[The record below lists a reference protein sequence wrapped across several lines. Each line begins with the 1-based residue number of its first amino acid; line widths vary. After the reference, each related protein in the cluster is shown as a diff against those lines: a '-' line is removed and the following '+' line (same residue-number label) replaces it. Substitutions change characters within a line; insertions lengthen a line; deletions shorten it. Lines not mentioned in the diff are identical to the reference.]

1 MEALAQS
8 YQTLLIVAATAALI
22 LIGLIVR
29 RIGRLRS
36 QRALRPQAPSLQLQP
51 HLETPDGRVLV
62 PLPNLDAGGCVIGRA
77 PDADIHLDA
86 ILPCTDSVAAHH
98 ARIYR
103 DATSGF
109 VVIETLDP
117 ARGIWING
125 LRAARKNLLK
135 DRWIIALGECTLIY
149 RDGNPDTGPLR

>member
-1 MEALAQS
+1 
-8 YQTLLIVAATAALI
+8 LLVLAATIALI

-29 RIGRLRS
+29 RVGRA
-36 QRALRPQAPSLQLQP
+36 RAVRPRTSAVQLQP

-62 PLPNLDAGGCVIGRA
+62 PLPNLDTGGCVLGRA
-77 PDADIHLDA
+77 YDVDVHLDA
-86 ILPCTDSVAAHH
+86 ILPYAEDIAARH

-109 VVIETLDP
+109 VIIETLDT
-117 ARGIWING
+117 AHGIWING

-135 DRWIIALGECTLIY
+135 DRWVIKLGQCTLIY
-149 RDGNPDTGPLR
+149 RDGHPDTGPLR

>member
-8 YQTLLIVAATAALI
+8 YQILLILAATIALI
-22 LIGLIVR
+22 LLGVIVHR
-29 RIGRLRS
+29 LGRTRVVRPQTSSLRS
-36 QRALRPQAPSLQLQP
+36 QP

-62 PLPNLDAGGCVIGRA
+62 PLPNLDTGGCVLGRA
-77 PDADIHLDA
+77 YDADVRLDA
-86 ILPCTDSVAAHH
+86 ILPCVEGIAARH

-109 VVIETLDP
+109 VIIETLDT
-117 ARGIWING
+117 AHDIWING

-135 DRWIIALGECTLIY
+135 DRWVIELGKCTLIY
-149 RDGNPDTGPLR
+149 RDGHPDTGPLR

>member
-8 YQTLLIVAATAALI
+8 YQILLILAATIALI

-29 RIGRLRS
+29 RTTRMHAVRPQVLSLRS
-36 QRALRPQAPSLQLQP
+36 QP
-51 HLETPDGRVLV
+51 HLETPDGRILL
-62 PLPNLDAGGCVIGRA
+62 PLPNLDAGGCVIGCA
-77 PDADIHLDA
+77 PDADVHLDA
-86 ILPCTDSVAAHH
+86 ILPCADSVAAHH

-103 DATSGF
+103 DAASGF
-109 VVIETLDP
+109 VIIETLDVT
-117 ARGIWING
+117 RGIRING

-135 DRWIIALGECTLIY
+135 DHWVIELGACTLVY